1 MIKIFP
7 SKVHVLSYE
16 STEVQLRVQRCTCTS
31 GNTFESTFVRIVR
44 KYFRTS
50 LQCTSGSTFVLHYS
64 IWRYVFCNTFE
75 GTVQLFNAS
84 TVHVQLVSPLRN
96 SKKTSKKTYVYVY
109 WYSWQKTK
117 KKHVQKG
124 TREHPRAKPISF
136 LEWDHEGFLYAP
148 SRSRHQRR
156 TSYAGDFAFMLS
168 AAKGVRERRESR
180 FRARSTI
187 FSWRVALCAC
197 LRTVIVQSFAR
208 RRASRAEEIGF
219 ARGCSRVH
227 FCTCFFVTSTRTRT
241 RTFFFVGFF
250 QVFFELRTCTRTVV
264 YLIKSIITTTTLYLE
279 GINLLW

>member
-117 KKHVQKG
+117 KNTYK
-124 TREHPRAKPISF
+124 
-136 LEWDHEGFLYAP
+136 
-148 SRSRHQRR
+148 
-156 TSYAGDFAFMLS
+156 
-168 AAKGVRERRESR
+168 
-180 FRARSTI
+180 
-187 FSWRVALCAC
+187 RV
-197 LRTVIVQSFAR
+197 
-208 RRASRAEEIGF
+208 RASTLARNLSPSSNEITKDF
-219 ARGCSRVH
+219 FMHHRVP
-227 FCTCFFVTSTRTRT
+227 
-241 RTFFFVGFF
+241 
-250 QVFFELRTCTRTVV
+250 
-264 YLIKSIITTTTLYLE
+264 
-279 GINLLW
+279 GINAELPTPGILRSCSLPRKGYANVANRDFGQDLRFFRDA